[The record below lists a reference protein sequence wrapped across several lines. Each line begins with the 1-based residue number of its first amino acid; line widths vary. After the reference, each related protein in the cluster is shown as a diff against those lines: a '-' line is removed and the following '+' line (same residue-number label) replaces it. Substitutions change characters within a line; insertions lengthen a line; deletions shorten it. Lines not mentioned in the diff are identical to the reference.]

1 MCWHKRQSSLENKLK
16 FISAVW
22 TLSCTAVRAHFSLH
36 PTIGDK
42 KCFGDK
48 VDRTFWRNSRFW
60 NVGLNV
66 TAESGDILGFC
77 WWPIPFFI

>member
-1 MCWHKRQSSLENKLK
+1 MLEYIL
-16 FISAVW
+16 ISIYGLDTV
-22 TLSCTAVRAHFSLH
+22 SCVAVRTHFSLH

-42 KCFGDK
+42 KSFGDK